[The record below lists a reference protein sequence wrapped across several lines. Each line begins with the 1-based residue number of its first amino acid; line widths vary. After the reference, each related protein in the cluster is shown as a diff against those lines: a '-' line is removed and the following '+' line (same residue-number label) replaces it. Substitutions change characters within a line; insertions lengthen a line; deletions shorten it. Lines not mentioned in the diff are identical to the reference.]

1 MAGCGVAG
9 KARRGNPCLGPAWLH
24 QGLGGGRTPPG
35 CWGRNRLEGVRKG
48 GGFSSLS
55 PQGERG
61 AFHSVLKSKPSGLTP
76 PLCSTWPRARAGGF
90 QNVG

>member
-1 MAGCGVAG
+1 MWGGRESPEGEPLPGTSLAPPGSGWGEDTPRLLG
-9 KARRGNPCLGPAWLH
+9 KE
-24 QGLGGGRTPPG
+24 QTGGGQKG
-35 CWGRNRLEGVRKG
+35 G